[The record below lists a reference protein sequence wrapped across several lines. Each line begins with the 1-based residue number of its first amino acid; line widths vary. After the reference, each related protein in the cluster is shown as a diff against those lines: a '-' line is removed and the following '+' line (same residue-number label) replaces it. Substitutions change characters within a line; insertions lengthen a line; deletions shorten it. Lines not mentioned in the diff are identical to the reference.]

1 MRSVRIAAVLLLAT
15 LVAVVINAI
24 AVRSTIGGI
33 LDEVEA
39 AEDGDYTEIF
49 EHFKDI
55 ETYVS
60 LSVDHED
67 MMNIE
72 LAFAE
77 LIGAV
82 EAGDEQSAIA
92 IKSRLKHSLEHLRRL
107 SSINIDSIF

>member
-1 MRSVRIAAVLLLAT
+1 MKSVRIAAVLLV
-15 LVAVVINAI
+15 LVVAAVVANAI
-24 AVRSTIGGI
+24 AVRNIIGGI
-33 LDEVEA
+33 LHEVEIA
-39 AEDGDYTEIF
+39 SEDEYGKIF
-49 EHFKDI
+49 EHYKNI

-82 EAGDEQSAIA
+82 DAGDEESVAVV
-92 IKSRLKHSLEHLRRL
+92 KSRLKYSLEHLRRL
-107 SSINIDSIF
+107 SGINIDSIL

>member
-1 MRSVRIAAVLLLAT
+1 MKSVRIAAVLLLAT

-24 AVRSTIGGI
+24 AVRSIISGI
-33 LDEVEA
+33 LDEVET

-82 EAGDEQSAIA
+82 EANDEQSATA

-107 SSINIDSIF
+107 SGINIDSIF

>member
-1 MRSVRIAAVLLLAT
+1 MKSVRIAAVLLALT

-24 AVRSTIGGI
+24 AVRNIISGL
-33 LDEVEA
+33 LDDIEEA
-39 AEDGDYTEIF
+39 EANEYEDIF
-49 EHFKDI
+49 NHFKDI
-55 ETYVS
+55 ESYVS

-82 EAGDEQSAIA
+82 EVGDDKSVAA
-92 IKSRLKHSLEHLRRL
+92 IKSRLKYSLEHMRRL
-107 SSINIDSIF
+107 SGINIDSIL